1 MTTPLAHTAATVGR
15 HRWRLVAVLAALVLY
30 GFAVS
35 GCSTTRT
42 VTVPAQET
50 TINAELP
57 DTTREAMLPPPEP
70 IGDVTRPETV
80 ILYDDTATYDVDL
93 SWLEVDR
100 TSENQTVTVRTQRDS
115 QSVERQY
122 SLPAYGEALQL
133 RADSQGLQG
142 SVAGTP
148 QERQREAT
156 AVEVPWWEKAKTQ
169 VRLAIAFVGGIVFG
183 VFGARLFLP

>member
-1 MTTPLAHTAATVGR
+1 MVLC
-15 HRWRLVAVLAALVLY
+15 LAVLAL
-30 GFAVS
+30 

-57 DTTREAMLPPPEP
+57 DTSEEAMLPPPEP
-70 IGDVTRPETV
+70 IGDVTRPKTV

-100 TSENQTVTVRTQRDS
+100 TSEDETVTVRTQRDS
-115 QSVERQY
+115 QTVERRFE
-122 SLPAYGEALQL
+122 LPAFGEALQL

-142 SVAGTP
+142 SVAGEP
-148 QERQREAT
+148 QDREREAT
-156 AVEVPWWEKAKTQ
+156 AVEVPWWKQAERQ
-169 VRLAIAFVGGIVFG
+169 FRLIVAFAGGVVFG
-183 VFGARLFLP
+183 IFGAKLFL